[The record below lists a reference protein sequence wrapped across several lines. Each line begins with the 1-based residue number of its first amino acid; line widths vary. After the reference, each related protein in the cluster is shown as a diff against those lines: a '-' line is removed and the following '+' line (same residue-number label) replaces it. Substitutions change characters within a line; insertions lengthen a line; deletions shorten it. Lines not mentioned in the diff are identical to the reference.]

1 MPVPIQEILM
11 LLGDKVLQIH
21 EKDKE
26 IKALNQRII
35 ELEDEAQRTGLRD
48 ASVGKDRTER
58 DN

>member
-26 IKALNQRII
+26 IKALNQRVN
-35 ELEDEAQRTGLRD
+35 ELEAEAQGAGLRD
-48 ASVGKDRTER
+48 ASVGRDRTER